1 MQRSVFSTG
10 AASAV
15 PRRVSDRAVQTDLQ
29 RKTRLQAFWK
39 NSLLTEPMISLTL
52 LFFFFQKELY
62 QKKTET
68 SLIFLPQTRL
78 GSRNILPLSKRGN
91 ELLCRPTPV
100 THRLLG
106 AARSI
111 LAQPP
116 SAAVLSQACASS
128 TAPGLQ
134 ANERFIARWV
144 RHTYALRPLGDRRS
158 SSESS
163 QSKIKAQQML
173 IFLNIVPV
181 LHCISCSAA
190 SRQNPGPVGLWGVDP
205 LQKGS
210 TGHWGQPYSRGYEQ
224 PFGVTFILSW
234 CAILFSLAFLDYQG
248 TTPGVPSPRPRGDV
262 TQLTKSALWWPRSL
276 KSSRIITDYLCVTY
290 ANSQKMP
297 CHVSS
302 RGAVCFSAGT
312 TWSPGR
318 FLLTSHHLQSP

>member
-1 MQRSVFSTG
+1 
-10 AASAV
+10 
-15 PRRVSDRAVQTDLQ
+15 
-29 RKTRLQAFWK
+29 
-39 NSLLTEPMISLTL
+39 MISLTL

-100 THRLLG
+100 THRSLG

-173 IFLNIVPV
+173 VFLNVVPV
-181 LHCISCSAA
+181 LYCISCSAA

-210 TGHWGQPYSRGYEQ
+210 WP
-224 PFGVTFILSW
+224 L
-234 CAILFSLAFLDYQG
+234 G
-248 TTPGVPSPRPRGDV
+248 TT
-262 TQLTKSALWWPRSL
+262 
-276 KSSRIITDYLCVTY
+276 
-290 ANSQKMP
+290 
-297 CHVSS
+297 
-302 RGAVCFSAGT
+302 
-312 TWSPGR
+312 
-318 FLLTSHHLQSP
+318 LQQGL

>member
-1 MQRSVFSTG
+1 
-10 AASAV
+10 
-15 PRRVSDRAVQTDLQ
+15 
-29 RKTRLQAFWK
+29 
-39 NSLLTEPMISLTL
+39 MISLTL

-78 GSRNILPLSKRGN
+78 GFRNILPLSKRGN

-100 THRLLG
+100 THRSLG

-163 QSKIKAQQML
+163 QSKIKARQML

-190 SRQNPGPVGLWGVDP
+190 SRQNPGPTGLWGVDP

-210 TGHWGQPYSRGYEQ
+210 FTKRIMATGDNPTA
-224 PFGVTFILSW
+224 GVMSSLLVSHLS
-234 CAILFSLAFLDYQG
+234 C
-248 TTPGVPSPRPRGDV
+248 PNVPSYFLWHSSITRAQPQACQALARGV
-262 TQLTKSALWWPRSL
+262 
-276 KSSRIITDYLCVTY
+276 
-290 ANSQKMP
+290 M
-297 CHVSS
+297 
-302 RGAVCFSAGT
+302 
-312 TWSPGR
+312 
-318 FLLTSHHLQSP
+318 